1 MDRVKNK
8 QGLLS
13 GIIRRFNAV
22 LGLVD
27 STCGWWG
34 HCPLVTKNFGFPE
47 ALYFFIILLNVFTIK
62 LANNPL
68 SQPLCTIADCW
79 DITGYL
85 TVAQGRGV
93 AETEYVG

>member
-13 GIIRRFNAV
+13 GIIRRFNVV

-27 STCGWWG
+27 STFRWWG
-34 HCPLVTKNFGFPE
+34 HCPLVTENLRFSE

-68 SQPLCTIADCW
+68 GQPLCAITDRW